1 MNFCNA
7 AVLRLTTLLVSVAA
21 SFALEQD
28 ILQWNTSSAAHAGA
42 NAAAAANN
50 IDFNIIDKCWR
61 SDPTWA
67 RNRMKLADCTT
78 GFGSKAYGGKG
89 GEFYTVTDDG
99 DDAQN
104 PTPGTLRYGIIQ
116 LQPLW
121 ITFARDM
128 IITLQ
133 NELIFTSDKTLDGRG
148 ANVHIANG
156 PCLTV
161 QYVSNVIIH
170 GIHLHDC
177 QPSKSSR
184 VRSSTEHIGYRGGSD
199 GDAIV
204 IFGSH
209 DIWIDHNTLSSS
221 VDGLID
227 VIHASTGVTIS
238 NNYFSNQ
245 DKVMLFGHD
254 DSYSADK
261 GMRVTVPFNHFGPGL
276 VQRMPRCR
284 FGYVHVLNND
294 YDGWGEYALGGS
306 AGPTII
312 SEGNRFR
319 ASSSAKQVTKRDCS
333 SCPWQGW
340 RWTSDGDSFLE
351 GAYFVQSGTGV
362 DAKTQID
369 ISGPGT
375 FKPSFT
381 AAAGALECSEGG
393 AC

>member
-1 MNFCNA
+1 MDFCNA
-7 AVLRLTTLLVSVAA
+7 ALLSTLLISMA
-21 SFALEQD
+21 SFALAGSD
-28 ILQWNTSSAAHAGA
+28 ILQWNTSCSTAPGT
-42 NAAAAANN
+42 NAAAAATIN
-50 IDFNIIDKCWR
+50 FNIIDKCWR
-61 SDPTWA
+61 GDSSWA
-67 RNRMKLADCTT
+67 RNRMKLADCAI

-89 GEFYTVTDDG
+89 GQYYVVTDDG

-116 LQPLW
+116 LRPLW

-128 IITLQ
+128 TITLQ
-133 NELIFTSDKTLDGRG
+133 NELIFTSDKTIDGRG
-148 ANVHIANG
+148 ANVHIAYG

-170 GIHLHDC
+170 GIHLHNC
-177 QPSKSSR
+177 QPGHSGR

-199 GDAIV
+199 GDAIN

-221 VDGLID
+221 TDGLID
-227 VIHASTGVTIS
+227 VIHASTAVTVS
-238 NNYFSNQ
+238 NNYFSDH

-261 GMRVTVPFNHFGPGL
+261 GMRVTVAFNYFGPGL

-284 FGYVHVLNND
+284 LGYVHVLNND

-319 ASSSAKQVTKRDCS
+319 ASSSAKQVTKRDCK
-333 SCPWQGW
+333 SCAWQGW
-340 RWTSDGDSFLE
+340 RWTSDGDTFLE
-351 GAYFVQSGTGV
+351 GAYFVQSGPGV

-369 ISGPGT
+369 LSTGAGT
-375 FKPSFT
+375 FKPFFT
-381 AAAGALECSEGG
+381 AAAGALECAEGG